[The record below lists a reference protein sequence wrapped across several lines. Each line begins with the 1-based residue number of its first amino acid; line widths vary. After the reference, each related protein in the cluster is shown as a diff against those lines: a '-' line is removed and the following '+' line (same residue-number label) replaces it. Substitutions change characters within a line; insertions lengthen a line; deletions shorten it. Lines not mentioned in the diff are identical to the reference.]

1 MIVTSRQ
8 APPADT
14 VPAAT
19 IRRTSL
25 TSLAVSLACAVA
37 ALAAECGLL
46 YFAAHTGSLL
56 LAAAGHGLVV
66 ALLVVCARV
75 SAQSRSRYLV
85 LLWITTA
92 VFGAFGPAGVVL
104 TIVLERVYARSAT
117 DIEEWH
123 DMLFP
128 PSHVDESAELWRRI
142 GQRASDVSGEQRITP
157 FLDVLAFGS
166 VQQRQTAIA
175 IIVQQFN
182 PAFAPALKAALKDE
196 HNVIRVQAATA
207 IARLEN
213 EFLDRT
219 IELEAAVHDAP
230 ESADAIVR
238 LAMHYDDQAF
248 TGLLDATRE
257 QECRVKA
264 AAGYRRYVE
273 LMPSDHQARFRYA
286 RLQQRRG
293 FWPDA
298 ERLFRQLVDD
308 GHVDACHWYL
318 ETLFAQGRFSD
329 LRAAAV
335 AARRESVDE
344 HDSDAMFAPEVAETM
359 ALWAARE
366 VAA

>member
-1 MIVTSRQ
+1 MTMTSHQ
-8 APPADT
+8 AMPTPAIPD
-14 VPAAT
+14 VT
-19 IRRTSL
+19 IRRPL
-25 TSLAVSLACAVA
+25 TSVAVSFACAVV

-46 YFAAHTGSLL
+46 YFAAHTGKLL
-56 LAAAGHGLVV
+56 LAAAGHGVVV
-66 ALLVVCARV
+66 ALLVVCTRI
-75 SAQSRSRYLV
+75 SPRSCSRYIA
-85 LLWITTA
+85 LLWVTTA
-92 VFGAFGPAGVVL
+92 VFGAFGPAGVLL
-104 TIVLERVYARSAT
+104 TIGLERVYAKSAT

-142 GQRASDVSGEQRITP
+142 GQRASDVSGEQQITP

-213 EFLDRT
+213 EFLERT
-219 IELEAAVHDAP
+219 IELETAVHEGPD
-230 ESADAIVR
+230 SADVIVR

-248 TGLLDATRE
+248 AGLLDATRE

-264 AAGYRRYVE
+264 AAGYRQYLE
-273 LMPSDHQARFRYA
+273 LMPNDHQARFRYA

-293 FWPDA
+293 LWPEA
-298 ERLFRQLVDD
+298 ERLFHQLVD
-308 GHVDACHWYL
+308 GGRVDACHWYL

-335 AARRESVDE
+335 AVRRDAVDE
-344 HDSDAMFAPEVAETM
+344 QDTNAMFAPEVAETV
-359 ALWAARE
+359 ALWATRE